1 MSYLGV
7 PIQARHFTI
16 TAPGP
21 MESLQIDFCEPFPAD
36 EEGNTQVL
44 TVIDTITRAVGLY
57 AVKDLEAKHTTQC
70 LILHI
75 GIFGCPSHIV
85 TDCGVQF
92 TSILLRR

>member
-1 MSYLGV
+1 MSYLSV

-16 TAPGP
+16 MALGP
-21 MESLQIDFCEPFPAD
+21 MESLQISFGRPFPAD

-44 TVIDTITRAVGLY
+44 TF
-57 AVKDLEAKHTTQC
+57 KDVEAKHTTQC